1 MKYAY
6 TAVFTEKD
14 GTVYVRVPDLNGCIT
29 TGKDLQD
36 AIEQIEDAMAAWLCV
51 AEDEQFEIAKATP
64 QQQITHKK
72 NDILSII
79 RADTTRYRAMAE
91 NKAIRKNVTL
101 PAWLAE
107 AAENANI
114 NFSQELQSALKQRL
128 QIAL

>member
-1 MKYAY
+1 
-6 TAVFTEKD
+6 
-14 GTVYVRVPDLNGCIT
+14 
-29 TGKDLQD
+29 
-36 AIEQIEDAMAAWLCV
+36 
-51 AEDEQFEIAKATP
+51 
-64 QQQITHKK
+64 
-72 NDILSII
+72 
-79 RADTTRYRAMAE
+79 MAE

>member
-6 TAVFTEKD
+6 TAIFTEKD
-14 GTVYVRVPDLNGCIT
+14 GTVYARVPDLS
-29 TGKDLQD
+29 
-36 AIEQIEDAMAAWLCV
+36 
-51 AEDEQFEIAKATP
+51 KATP
-64 QQQITHKK
+64 QQQIAHKK

-79 RADTTRYRAMAE
+79 RADTTRYRAIAE

-114 NFSQELQSALKQRL
+114 NFSQELQNALKQRL
-128 QIAL
+128 QITL

>member
-51 AEDEQFEIAKATP
+51 AEDERFEIKKATP
-64 QQQITHKK
+64 QQQIVHKK

-79 RADTTRYRAMAE
+79 RADTTRYRAMVK

-107 AAENANI
+107 AAENANL
-114 NFSQELQSALKQRL
+114 NFSRELQSALKQRL

>member
-6 TAVFTEKD
+6 TAIFTEKD
-14 GTVYVRVPDLNGCIT
+14 GTVYARVPDLKGCIT

-36 AIEQIEDAMAAWLCV
+36 AIEQIDAMAAWLCV

-128 QIAL
+128 KIAL